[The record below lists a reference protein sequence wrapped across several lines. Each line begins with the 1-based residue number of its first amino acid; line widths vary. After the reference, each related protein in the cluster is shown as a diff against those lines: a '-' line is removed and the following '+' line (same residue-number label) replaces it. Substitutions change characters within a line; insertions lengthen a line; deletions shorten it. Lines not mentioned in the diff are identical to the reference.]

1 MPFIFSH
8 MTDKIV
14 YVYNKYLFELI
25 DTLPEDIVCK
35 AACKVKNLQSTK
47 YITSFST
54 QLVPEIRKVI
64 SETVPE
70 KVCSSL
76 SNNVRL
82 LAELTIGDIGN
93 AVADPKV
100 AAYYLYILVLY
111 SDLYNM
117 TDVEDRDA
125 LFDTYTKAIS
135 TIQKEEPLDLEG
147 IYDSNI
153 KKLLKQ
159 IEVVSSSLDQSN
171 AQTEDSNPGFDP
183 TEMLQNTKIGAL
195 AQEIAKEVDI
205 SNINVD
211 KPEELLNPA
220 NLFSGNSPLGDI
232 IGKVG
237 SKIHDKIS
245 KGELRH
251 DELMT
256 EAFSML
262 KMFNGAGGGGMNPM
276 MSDLMKNM
284 AAGKTKVNTSAL
296 NKMATRDRLRTKL
309 EDRKSLK

>member
-1 MPFIFSH
+1 
-8 MTDKIV
+8 MTEKIV

-25 DTLPEDIVCK
+25 DTLPEELVRK

-47 YITSFST
+47 YITSFAA
-54 QLVPEIRKVI
+54 QLVPELRNVI
-64 SETVPE
+64 SEAAPE
-70 KVCSSL
+70 KVCGKCA
-76 SNNVRL
+76 NVKL
-82 LAELTIGDIGN
+82 ISELTIGDIGE
-93 AVADPKV
+93 AVTDPKI

-117 TDVEDRDA
+117 TDDEDRDV
-125 LFDTYTKAIS
+125 LFETYTKAIS
-135 TIQKEEPLDLEG
+135 TIQKEEQLDLDN
-147 IYDSNI
+147 IYDTNI
-153 KKLLKQ
+153 KKLLQQ
-159 IEVVSSSLDQSN
+159 IEVVSQPSISPEPSDASP
-171 AQTEDSNPGFDP
+171 AFDP

-195 AQEIAKEVDI
+195 AQEIAKEVDV

-211 KPEELLNPA
+211 RPEELLNPA

-262 KMFNGAGGGGMNPM
+262 KMFNGAGGNPM
-276 MSDLMKNM
+276 MAEMMKNM
-284 AAGKTKVNTSAL
+284 ASGKAKVNTSTL
-296 NKMATRDRLRTKL
+296 NKMATRDRLRSKL
-309 EDRKSLK
+309 EDRKSGSSSKRE